1 MALEA
6 DRVAKDREMANDD
19 GNRRVRTERRGRE
32 RRLDGARVNKE
43 APRRSLMK
51 AMGAMATGLSAA
63 LLAIVFVAGEM
74 LFDQTPW
81 AALLVAV
88 VAVILSLF
96 ALLLGCL
103 EQRLIEIRLELM
115 MANGGMRAADRRT
128 IERRGDPSAQDAGFT
143 ALL

>member
-6 DRVAKDREMANDD
+6 DRIAKEREMATDD
-19 GNRRVRTERRGRE
+19 NNRRTRTERRGRE
-32 RRLDGARVNKE
+32 RRLAGTRVNKE

-51 AMGAMATGLSAA
+51 AMGAMASGLSGA

-88 VAVILSLF
+88 VALVLSLF

-115 MANGGMRAADRRT
+115 IVNGGMRAADRRL
-128 IERRGDPSAQDAGFT
+128 IERRGGADTPDAD
-143 ALL
+143 